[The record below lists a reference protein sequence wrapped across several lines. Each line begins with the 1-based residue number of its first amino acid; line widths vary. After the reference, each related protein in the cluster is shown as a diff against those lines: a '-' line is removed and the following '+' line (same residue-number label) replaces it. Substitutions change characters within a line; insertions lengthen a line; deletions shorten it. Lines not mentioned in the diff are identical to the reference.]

1 MAKRIQSY
9 RSEEVEVSF
18 DPNLC
23 IHAARCLAGHPDVF
37 DVRRR
42 QWIKPEL
49 GSIED
54 IVPVIER
61 CPSGALQYHRL
72 DGGDDERGGDNPIVY
87 PLPDGPLLLRGDLE
101 ISDAE
106 GGVLAHGTRFTLC
119 RCGESANKPFCD
131 NTHRVIG
138 FRAR

>member
-1 MAKRIQSY
+1 MTKRIQHY
-9 RSEEVEVSF
+9 RSDEVEVSF

-37 DVRRR
+37 DVRRK

-49 GSIED
+49 GSVDD

-72 DGGDDERGGDNPIVY
+72 DGGADERGSESPIAY
-87 PLPDGPLLLRGDLE
+87 PLPNGPLLVRGTLMIE
-101 ISDAE
+101 DAE
-106 GGVLAHGTRFTLC
+106 GGTLAAGTRFTLC

-131 NTHRVIG
+131 NSHRSSG
-138 FRAR
+138 FRG